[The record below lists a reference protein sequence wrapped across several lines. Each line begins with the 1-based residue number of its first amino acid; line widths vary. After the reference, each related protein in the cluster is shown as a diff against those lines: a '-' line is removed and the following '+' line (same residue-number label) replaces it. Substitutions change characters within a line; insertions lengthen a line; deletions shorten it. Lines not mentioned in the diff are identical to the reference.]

1 MFFDVSNGLKD
12 FGDAKTNAFVA
23 VGLWKLSCGNY
34 ELFLKKKR
42 NFFNFSEKFKDLK
55 SVLKIDLGY
64 FGRSPGAHLTAETCF

>member
-34 ELFLKKKR
+34 ELFLKKKEI
-42 NFFNFSEKFKDLK
+42 FSIFQKNSQILK
-55 SVLKIDLGY
+55 VS
-64 FGRSPGAHLTAETCF
+64 

>member
-34 ELFLKKKR
+34 ELFLKKKKK
-42 NFFNFSEKFKDLK
+42 FFQFFR
-55 SVLKIDLGY
+55 KIH
-64 FGRSPGAHLTAETCF
+64 RS